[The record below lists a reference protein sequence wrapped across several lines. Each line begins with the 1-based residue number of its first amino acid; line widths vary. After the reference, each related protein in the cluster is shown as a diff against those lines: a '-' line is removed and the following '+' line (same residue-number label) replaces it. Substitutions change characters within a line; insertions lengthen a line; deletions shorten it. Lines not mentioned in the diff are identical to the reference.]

1 MQDNYLVLHAIGC
14 TIITLK
20 KINGEGTQMARY
32 SYNQTEEQ
40 SCTAAAIMVTLAEL
54 GKIASTDI
62 DQTREMRIWEQTKR
76 GTVQG
81 KEEVMPHNGID
92 CLCSYGLHTELHEN
106 NQITAVLKH
115 AAAAD
120 YAEYERGLQHYQI
133 TRSGAVN
140 ITTAFANDARVFL
153 IVGFMSGQDLKT
165 HTVLMRRDQG
175 SLWVM
180 NPDGGTDT
188 QYTDAEVLQFTSG
201 QTAPVPFAGRDY
213 LCAGIAYRA
222 WV

>member
-1 MQDNYLVLHAIGC
+1 
-14 TIITLK
+14 
-20 KINGEGTQMARY
+20 MARY

-54 GKIASTDI
+54 GKIAATDI
-62 DQTREMRIWEQTKR
+62 DQNREMRIWGQTKR
-76 GTVQG
+76 GNVQG
-81 KEEVMPHNGID
+81 QEEVMPHSAID
-92 CLCSYGLHTELHEN
+92 CLCSYGLHTELHQN
-106 NQITAVLKH
+106 KQITAVLKH
-115 AAAAD
+115 AAATD
-120 YAEYERGLQHYQI
+120 YAEYKQGLQRYQI
-133 TRSGAVN
+133 PRSGALN

-153 IVGFMSGQDLKT
+153 IVGFMSGLALKT
-165 HTVLMRRDQG
+165 HTVLVRRDQG

-188 QYTDAEVLQFTSG
+188 QYSDAEVLLFISG
-201 QTAPVPFAGRDY
+201 QNAPVHFAGRNY